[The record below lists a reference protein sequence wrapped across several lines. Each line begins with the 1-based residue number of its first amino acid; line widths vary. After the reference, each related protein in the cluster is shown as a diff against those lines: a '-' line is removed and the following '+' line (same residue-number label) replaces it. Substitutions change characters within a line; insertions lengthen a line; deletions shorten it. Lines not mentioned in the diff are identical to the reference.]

1 MGVVRRRGKARKTI
15 IIAVVCATSAVG
27 PMPRADAQQAQG
39 TPANQAPPPR
49 LVLNFG
55 TKLNHES
62 NYDLTIPARAVTTF
76 DTTLGLQFNSSTHIQ
91 KLGFSVSALG
101 RLSSDG
107 AVAESGLREPA
118 ARLSYSRETKDA
130 RLKIDGSYQRRPTSQ
145 STTYTTL
152 PDGSLAPQPIV
163 SSGTVSTASARL
175 GFETGLRAPV
185 GFGLNLDGY
194 NRLYSGTNDPNAYD
208 VRTRSANAVL
218 KLRASKVVEYDLGL
232 IWSREHDSNALL
244 TRRRNT
250 GAYVG
255 VNRAL
260 SPVLSLSGQLGYQ
273 RSQTDFVATGTS
285 QTSKGVYGNLGLT
298 RDTRTGSQGVTYT
311 AARDS
316 VGLRNTLSLDTRTTL
331 RDGAAISATIGAA
344 ARPGYAA
351 QLVGKLRYDGKL
363 PDAKY
368 AVSIDRR
375 VGLNADDVDVAE
387 LHLGASYTHS
397 INALSN
403 LGFSLDWARVGSAG
417 FGSYPTTRRQ
427 TVQVTYSHELAKGWN
442 LNAGLQHRRQESSAG
457 TARSNGA
464 FLSIGRSFTLLP

>member
-1 MGVVRRRGKARKTI
+1 MIRRRGTARKTI
-15 IIAVVCATSAVG
+15 IVAVACTAAAVG
-27 PMPRADAQQAQG
+27 VLPRADAQQASDV
-39 TPANQAPPPR
+39 PANQAPPPR

-55 TKLNHES
+55 TRLNHES
-62 NYDLTIPARAVTTF
+62 NYKLTIPARAVTTF
-76 DTTLGLQFNSSTHIQ
+76 DTTLGLHFNSTTHIQ
-91 KLGFSVSALG
+91 RLSFSLSALG

-107 AVAESGLREPA
+107 AVAESGLHEPA

-130 RLKIDGSYQRRPTSQ
+130 RLKIDGSYMRRPTSQ
-145 STTYTTL
+145 SIGYTTL
-152 PDGSLAPQPIV
+152 PDGSLSPQPIV

-185 GFGLNLDGY
+185 GFGLNLEGY
-194 NRLYSGTNDPNAYD
+194 NRLYSGTTDPNAYD

-218 KLRASKVVEYDLGL
+218 KLHPSKVVEYDLGL
-232 IWSREHDSNALL
+232 IWSREHDTNALL
-244 TRRRNT
+244 TRRRSS

-255 VNRAL
+255 VSRAL

-273 RSQTDFVATGTS
+273 RSETDFVATGTS
-285 QTSKGVYGNLGLT
+285 QISKGAYGNLSLT

-316 VGLRNTLSLDTRTTL
+316 IGLRNTLSLDAKTTL
-331 RDGAAISATIGAA
+331 RDGAQLSARIGAA
-344 ARPGYAA
+344 ARPGHAA

-375 VGLNADDVDVAE
+375 VGLNANDVDVAE
-387 LHLGASYTHS
+387 LHVGASYTHS

-403 LGFSLDWARVGSAG
+403 LALSLDWARVGSAG
-417 FGSYPTTRRQ
+417 YGSYPTTKRQ
-427 TVQVTYSHELAKGWN
+427 TVEVVYSHELAKGWN
-442 LNAGLQHRRQESSAG
+442 LNAGVQHRRQESSAG